1 MVHTRTLKL
10 KKFSLHPGR
19 VRKPKAGITQQQC
32 HLQSL
37 HKQAIQTHSQK
48 QLVNYNA
55 SQDLLELSTHSNF
68 QDNTEDISLYESAS
82 TSKNVLTHESDTS
95 SHNTQNSESNVSAY
109 NFQDVIE
116 SDNSSDQDNDDF
128 FETEE
133 DSNID
138 NLNTNNF
145 SQKVA
150 NEPTTFEPFSSNYG
164 LYFTNFTEQM
174 LFLWI
179 TKYMICK

>member
-1 MVHTRTLKL
+1 MR
-10 KKFSLHPGR
+10 F
-19 VRKPKAGITQQQC
+19 
-32 HLQSL
+32 
-37 HKQAIQTHSQK
+37 QK

-55 SQDLLELSTHSNF
+55 LQDLLKSSTHSNF

-95 SHNTQNSESNVSAY
+95 SHNTQNSESNVSVY
-109 NFQDVIE
+109 NFQNVVE
-116 SDNSSDQDNDDF
+116 SNDSSDQDNDDF

-133 DSNID
+133 DSDID

-145 SQKVA
+145 SQKVT
-150 NEPTTFEPFSSNYG
+150 NEPATFEPFSGNYG
-164 LYFTNFTEQM
+164 PYFANFTEQM

-179 TKYMICK
+179 TKHMICK